1 MVTPRIEL
9 LAEKKLVGCQL
20 EMSISEDRTVELWKK
35 FGPRIKELNNRVSH
49 HRISLQI
56 YPPEYHQK
64 FHPYN
69 KFVKWAA
76 VEVVDFKDIPMG
88 LDSLILSAGQYAVF
102 DYKGKPSDIA
112 PIFQYIFY
120 QWLPYSKYCIDDR
133 PQFELIG
140 SNYSSTYSEEEI
152 WIPIKHK

>member
-1 MVTPRIEL
+1 
-9 LAEKKLVGCQL
+9 
-20 EMSISEDRTVELWKK
+20 
-35 FGPRIKELNNRVSH
+35 
-49 HRISLQI
+49 
-56 YPPEYHQK
+56 
-64 FHPYN
+64 
-69 KFVKWAA
+69 VKWAA

-140 SNYSSTYSEEEI
+140 SSYSSTYSEEEI

>member
-49 HRISLQI
+49 DRISLQ
-56 YPPEYHQK
+56 
-64 FHPYN
+64 
-69 KFVKWAA
+69 
-76 VEVVDFKDIPMG
+76 M
-88 LDSLILSAGQYAVF
+88 LSAGQYAVF

-140 SNYSSTYSEEEI
+140 SNYSSTFSEEEI
-152 WIPIKHK
+152 WIPIQHK